1 MAEYRRFV
9 AYVYEYLK
17 GKKENNCGFIK
28 VEEREQQCRIELHL
42 HCPGLPADLP
52 CKIYGFVRKDGLMN
66 GILLEIL
73 NTRPDAIEG
82 FIETDSAS
90 MNASG
95 ISLDQLNGML
105 FLTESGSF
113 LGTQWDDL
121 PIRPEDF
128 REIKPDHQSD
138 PNVATA
144 EQSEEQSEEP
154 PESPVVLTQQ
164 STEQTVS
171 SQWAVPQGSTVSFP
185 YSLQDSFVPFTD
197 GWLTNAWKIQ
207 LNDLR
212 HFPSQHNSLRNNRF
226 IQYGFYNFGHLLL
239 GITCQEQYILGVP
252 GCYNQQESF
261 MAGIFGFSYFR
272 ESSQIQLPHSKG
284 GYWYR
289 SVYPPDFH

>member
-1 MAEYRRFV
+1 M
-9 AYVYEYLK
+9 
-17 GKKENNCGFIK
+17 
-28 VEEREQQCRIELHL
+28 
-42 HCPGLPADLP
+42 
-52 CKIYGFVRKDGLMN
+52 
-66 GILLEIL
+66 
-73 NTRPDAIEG
+73 
-82 FIETDSAS
+82 
-90 MNASG
+90 
-95 ISLDQLNGML
+95 
-105 FLTESGSF
+105 
-113 LGTQWDDL
+113 
-121 PIRPEDF
+121 
-128 REIKPDHQSD
+128 
-138 PNVATA
+138 
-144 EQSEEQSEEP
+144 
-154 PESPVVLTQQ
+154 VLTQQ

-171 SQWAVPQGSTVSFP
+171 SQWAVPQESTVSFP
-185 YSLQDSFVPFTD
+185 YSLQDSFAPFTD

>member
-1 MAEYRRFV
+1 
-9 AYVYEYLK
+9 
-17 GKKENNCGFIK
+17 
-28 VEEREQQCRIELHL
+28 
-42 HCPGLPADLP
+42 
-52 CKIYGFVRKDGLMN
+52 
-66 GILLEIL
+66 
-73 NTRPDAIEG
+73 
-82 FIETDSAS
+82 

-128 REIKPDHQSD
+128 REIKPDPLPE
-138 PNVATA
+138 PNIEAA
-144 EQSEEQSEEP
+144 EQSEEPSEEP
-154 PESPVVLTQQ
+154 PESPLVLTQQ
-164 STEQTVS
+164 SVEQTVP
-171 SQWAVPQGSTVSFP
+171 SQSTAPQISNASFP

-212 HFPSQHNSLRNNRF
+212 HLPSQHNSLRNNRF

-239 GITCQEQYILGVP
+239 GITCEGQYILGVP

-272 ESSQIQLPHSKG
+272 ESNQIQLPHSKG

-289 SVYPPDFH
+289 SIYPPDFH

>member
-1 MAEYRRFV
+1 MSGYRRFV

-52 CKIYGFVRKDGLMN
+52 CKIYGFIRKDGLMN

-128 REIKPDHQSD
+128 REIKPDHQSE
-138 PNVATA
+138 PNVEAS

-154 PESPVVLTQQ
+154 PESPG
-164 STEQTVS
+164 S
-171 SQWAVPQGSTVSFP
+171 SDPTKRRADGFLSIGCSSGIHSIL
-185 YSLQDSFVPFTD
+185 SLFT
-197 GWLTNAWKIQ
+197 
-207 LNDLR
+207 
-212 HFPSQHNSLRNNRF
+212 S
-226 IQYGFYNFGHLLL
+226 GFFRTLYRRLAYQCLEN
-239 GITCQEQYILGVP
+239 P
-252 GCYNQQESF
+252 AKRS
-261 MAGIFGFSYFR
+261 AAFS
-272 ESSQIQLPHSKG
+272 IAA
-284 GYWYR
+284 
-289 SVYPPDFH
+289 

>member
-1 MAEYRRFV
+1 MSGYRRFV

-128 REIKPDHQSD
+128 REIKPDHQSE
-138 PNVATA
+138 PNIATA

-154 PESPVVLTQQ
+154 SESPIVLTQQ
-164 STEQTVS
+164 STEQAIS
-171 SQWAVPQGSTVSFP
+171 SQWAVPQESTVSTSGFFRTLYRRLAYQCLENP
-185 YSLQDSFVPFTD
+185 
-197 GWLTNAWKIQ
+197 A
-207 LNDLR
+207 NDLR